1 MIQAY
6 SASPTVGIDLADPI
20 QPWFIPAVPAGKDQL
35 GTQVSLSDP
44 SVTIT
49 GAFHNRKLRKSH
61 CWLFIP
67 IKDNND
73 DKEPRSSVTL

>member
-49 GAFHNRKLRKSH
+49 GAFHNTLSSGSPTVGYSSPSR
-61 CWLFIP
+61 ITMMT
-67 IKDNND
+67 
-73 DKEPRSSVTL
+73 RSLDLL